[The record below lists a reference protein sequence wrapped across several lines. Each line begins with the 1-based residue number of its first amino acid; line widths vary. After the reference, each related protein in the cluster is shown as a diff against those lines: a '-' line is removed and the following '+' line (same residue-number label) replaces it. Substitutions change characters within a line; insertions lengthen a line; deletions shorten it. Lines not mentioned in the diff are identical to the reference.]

1 LYTTLVS
8 VVPPLV
14 EPVTVTLARRHC
26 RIDTVDDDD
35 LLAIYITT
43 ARLLAE
49 NFLSRALIT
58 QTLAYSISQSPPTG
72 GWPVT
77 LMAPIILP
85 LWLPFE
91 LLYQRP
97 IELPRA
103 PVQSIVSVTST
114 NPDGTTNTLLPGPT
128 GYSFDTTLEPSRI
141 LLGSGYQPLPEQD
154 VTITFVAGYGDTS
167 ASVPQQI
174 VTAILFTVA
183 WLYEH
188 RGDEAMEMPSIA
200 YTLMTPH
207 RLVTFG
213 A

>member
-1 LYTTLVS
+1 MYKTLLS
-8 VVPPLV
+8 VKSPAI
-14 EPVTVTLARRHC
+14 EPVTVALARRHC
-26 RIDTVDDDD
+26 RIDNTDDDD

-49 NFLSRALIT
+49 NYLARALIT
-58 QTLAYSISQSPPTG
+58 QTLAYVVSQSPPTG

-97 IELPRA
+97 LELPRS
-103 PVQSIVSVTST
+103 PVQSITSVTCT
-114 NPDGTTNTLLPGPT
+114 NADGTVTSLVLGT
-128 GYSFDTTLEPSRI
+128 GYSVDTAISPARVLFGP
-141 LLGSGYQPLPEQD
+141 GYQPLPEQD
-154 VTITFVAGYGDTS
+154 VTVTFVAGYGDGS
-167 ASVPQQI
+167 AAVPQSI
-174 VTAILFTVA
+174 LTAILFTTA

-188 RGDEAMEMPSIA
+188 RGDEPDEMPNIA
-200 YTLMTPH
+200 YSLMTPY
-207 RLVTFG
+207 RLVQFG

>member
-1 LYTTLVS
+1 LYTTLLS
-8 VVPPLV
+8 VAPPAV
-14 EPVTVTLARRHC
+14 EPVSVTLARRHC
-26 RIDTVDDDD
+26 RIDNIDDDD
-35 LLAIYITT
+35 LLSIYITT

-49 NFLSRALIT
+49 NYLSRALIT
-58 QTLAYSISQSPPTG
+58 QTLAYVVSQSPPTG

-97 IELPRA
+97 IELPRS
-103 PVQSIVSVTST
+103 PVQSILSVSMTNCDGSSTTLTSA
-114 NPDGTTNTLLPGPT
+114 D
-128 GYSFDTTLEPSRI
+128 YSSDTTMEPSRV
-141 LLGSGYQPLPEQD
+141 LLGAGFQPMPEQD
-154 VTITFVAGYGDTS
+154 VTITFVAGYGSTP
-167 ASVPQQI
+167 AAVPQQI
-174 VTAILFTVA
+174 IMAILFTVA

-188 RGDEAMEMPSIA
+188 RGDEALEMPQIA